1 MRILVVEDDIL
12 LGEGISEGLKQN
24 GFTVDLIRNGDEAE
38 DALLI
43 NDFDI
48 CVMDIGLPKK
58 SGITVLKNIRKENC
72 QTPILLL
79 TARDDIDDRVRG
91 LDAGADDYLTK
102 PFDLSELSAR
112 IRALARRSLGRATPV
127 IRYKDIQVDPAAHS
141 VIKAGEAINLSRREF
156 DVLCCLLDNI
166 GKVITKDKLDEKLYG
181 WNEDIDSNALEV
193 HIHHIRKKLGGDLI
207 KTVRGVGYM
216 VKNCN

>member
-1 MRILVVEDDIL
+1 MRVLVVEDDIL
-12 LGEGISEGLKQN
+12 LGEGISEGLKQS
-24 GFTVDLIRNGDEAE
+24 GFIVDLIRNGSEAE

-43 NDFDI
+43 NDFDV

-79 TARDDIDDRVRG
+79 TARDDVDDRVSG

-112 IRALARRSLGRATPV
+112 IRALARRSLGRATP
-127 IRYKDIQVDPAAHS
+127 IIIYNDIHVDPAAHS
-141 VIKAGEAINLSRREF
+141 VIKSGESINLSRREF
-156 DVLCCLLDNI
+156 DVLCYLLDNL
-166 GKVITKDKLDEKLYG
+166 GKVVTKDKLDEKLYG

-193 HIHHIRKKLGGDLI
+193 HIHHIRKNHYYL
-207 KTVRGVGYM
+207 
-216 VKNCN
+216 